1 MFAHIVYDRK
11 AFTPIPGAKATGKRA
26 YSPMR
31 RQDMTAANAVDVK
44 SAFHESPGTPDDMI
58 AGLTV
63 RIYTMERNVMIPP
76 LISVG
81 MSEPFSVIPK

>member
-1 MFAHIVYDRK
+1 
-11 AFTPIPGAKATGKRA
+11 
-26 YSPMR
+26 
-31 RQDMTAANAVDVK
+31 MTAANAVDVK
-44 SAFHESPGTPDDMI
+44 SAFHDSPGTPDDMI

-63 RIYTMERNVMIPP
+63 RIYTMERNVMTPP